1 MRLLSGLFSLTF
13 FLSSTFAA
21 FSQVAIGTGAT
32 APNLDTSAVLLLEGN
47 GSQGIIIPKVSSL
60 GSFGKPGMVVY
71 NTATGTVY
79 YFSTKWVELG
89 TGGSAAQGIQIS
101 GNKVSIG
108 TGAGFTPD
116 FSIAAVAPGA
126 NGQILMWDTSLNS
139 GAGGWTS
146 SATTAPSAVGQVLK
160 WNGSR
165 WEPGT
170 DNTGSTTTL
179 SGDVSGPSNNST
191 ISITAGNSIAA
202 ALNNAATTSK
212 ILPAQISAGAAGQ
225 VLTTTSGV
233 AVWAT
238 PAGSAL
244 PSLSANQILSN
255 NGTNTAIN
263 VAGDI
268 GLSVSGT
275 TGTFTVANNAIT
287 SPKLANNAVD
297 ATKIAN
303 GAVGLIQLANGPA
316 NNVLTTNASGV
327 PTWAAGGGSGIT
339 SLNISS
345 SGGVNYLSSA
355 VAGNNATITT
365 NAIVNND
372 ISTTANI
379 SGTKLQDGTLPVSKI
394 ASGSASNNQVL
405 QFNSG
410 SWAPATLPGAV
421 TGNLTTSTTGLTITG
436 GTNAVNGTG
445 ATINIQNAST
455 SQGGLL
461 TQTDWNTFNSKLS
474 AASIAGGE
482 LSGTLSSLTINSN
495 AITTAKINNGAVT
508 IAKIGTAGVPDAN
521 KVLTTDASGVP
532 QWTVAAGGGDMLK
545 STYDPTNINGSAF
558 NLSNHTGQV
567 GATQIA
573 DASITGGTTGP
584 GVKIAAN
591 TITDANISS
600 TAAIAG
606 TKIAP
611 AFGTQNITTTTG
623 SASIGGGLNVGLA
636 NGFTI
641 NNSGNITK
649 INGATTSFPAANAV
663 GVLTN
668 DGAGTLSWAP
678 AGGGSVSTV
687 SVVNANG
694 FNGSVANATST
705 PAITIG
711 TSLTGL
717 LKGTGAGIS
726 SAAAGTDYQ
735 APITLTTTGTS
746 GAATLVGNTLN
757 VPNYS
762 STAYLAGTGL
772 TLTTNTFSVNTSQ
785 NISTLSNLTTNGLIK
800 TSGGTGALSIATAG
814 TDYLTPTGNGS
825 GLTNLNASN
834 ISSGTLPVAQ
844 VPNLDAAKITTG
856 SFASTQIT
864 DGTIVD
870 ADVNA
875 SAAIAGSKI
884 NPNFGTQNI
893 STTGTLTTG
902 TAGAFAVNATGNIT
916 KINNVTTSFPAGN
929 AAGVLT
935 NNGAGILTWAAGGS
949 GWGLTGNTGTVD
961 GTNFIGTTD
970 DIPLNFKVNG
980 QKAGRID
987 HLISSTFFGYQAGN
1001 FNTTGAHNTAT
1012 GRQALYSNTTGDVNT
1027 ATGTSA
1033 LYSNTT
1039 GVANTATGGSALL
1052 SNTVGFNNTA
1062 NGAQV
1067 LLSNTIGAENTAN
1080 GYTALYSNTS
1090 GNRNAAFGDQAG
1102 RFNTIGSYN
1111 TANGSLAL
1119 FANTTGSYNTAIG
1132 YTALMSNNT
1141 GSNNTA
1147 IGYQADVTT
1156 DALTNATAIGY
1167 NAKVATSN
1175 SLALGGTGV
1184 DAVNVGIGT
1193 TSPTQRLDV
1202 VGNVK
1207 FSGALMPNNTAGTA
1221 GQVLTSAGPGAA
1233 PTWSPAGGSGWGLT
1247 GTAGTV
1253 DGTNFIGTTDN
1264 IPFTIRV
1271 NNQQAMRISFTGAT
1285 SAPNILAGYSGNT
1298 ISNGVVGSAILSG
1311 GLGGQINQ
1319 VTDNYSVVG
1328 GGSLNSAGN
1337 NDADPGNAGAATV
1350 SGGNFNKASSSFA
1363 TVGGGYNNQASG
1375 NSAVVAGGRNATA
1388 SGEAAGVL
1396 SGEVNQA
1403 TGFRSAVVGGNAS
1416 TASGANSFVGGG
1428 EFNGASGNFSAVS
1441 GGGNNLASG
1450 DMTSIPGGRGLF
1462 ARSFGETAVGIFNID
1477 YTPTSTTSFTASDR
1491 LFVIGNGTDFSSR
1504 SNALTVLKNGNVGIG
1519 TTTPISKLNVSLGQW
1534 DLVNSEGD
1542 FSIGDG
1548 THRLKMGVS
1557 GGGGGAGD
1565 AYIASQGG
1573 TNRLFLGNSN
1583 SLANSQTL
1591 TLVGGNVG
1599 IGTSAP
1605 TNRLHIN
1612 EPSTAGNFLR
1622 ITNNPSPNGLS
1633 IGLSGAGSREAFIA
1647 NNENAAMY
1655 FQTNAS
1661 NRLAITAV
1669 GNVGIGT
1676 ILPNAQLQFANVT
1689 GNRKLVLWE
1698 SANNDHEYYGFGVN
1712 GGEFRY
1718 QIPNN
1723 TGSQHRFY
1731 AATGTTSSL
1740 LQMSIGAN
1748 GNVAIAGN
1756 LSKGSGTFKIDHPQ
1770 DPENKYLYHSF
1781 VESPDMMNVYNGNIT
1796 TDVDG
1801 NATVKLPAYFESLN
1815 KDFRYQL
1822 TVIGA
1827 FAQAIV
1833 ASEVNENKFVIK
1845 TDKPNIKVSWQVT
1858 GIRKDPYAE
1867 QNRVVPE
1874 MEKPAKEK
1882 GKYLHPEA
1890 YGLPLD
1896 RSVNHV
1902 SDKKENN

>member
-1 MRLLSGLFSLTF
+1 MRLLSKLCSLTF

-32 APNLDTSAVLLLEGN
+32 APNPDTNAVLLLEGN
-47 GSQGIIIPKVSSL
+47 GSQGIIIPKVPSL

-108 TGAGFTPD
+108 TGAGFSPN

-146 SATTAPSAVGQVLK
+146 SAATAPSAVGQVLK

-191 ISITAGNSIAA
+191 ISLTAGNSIAA

-212 ILPAQISAGAAGQ
+212 ILPAQISAGTAGQ
-225 VLTTTSGV
+225 VLTTTGGV

-287 SPKLANNAVD
+287 SAKLANNAVD

-558 NLSNHTGQV
+558 NLSNHTGQISTTQITDGNVTNIKLATGIDAAKITAGTLPGTVLPANVLLNSSAAGGELSGTLSTLTINNNAITTAKILDANVTTAKLADNSVTSTKINNGAVTIAKISTAGVPDANKVLTTDASGVPQWTLAAGGGDMLKSTYDPTNINGSAFNLSNHTGQV

-606 TKIAP
+606 TKISP
-611 AFGTQNITTTTG
+611 AFGAQNITTTTG

-636 NGFTI
+636 NGFTV

-814 TDYLTPTGNGS
+814 TDYLTPSGNGS
-825 GLTNLNASN
+825 ALTNLNASN

-870 ADVNA
+870 ADVNTA
-875 SAAIAGSKI
+875 AAIAGTKI
-884 NPNFGTQNI
+884 LPNFGTQAVTSGAITATSAATTI
-893 STTGTLTTG
+893 SATTSTNSANQYAISGITTGTG
-902 TAGAFAVNATGNIT
+902 DAAGFFLVNNPGNG
-916 KINNVTTSFPAGN
+916 FPAVYGETRGTNGIGVYGSVGNTGIGSAGVFANLNPANNNPVLRVLALAGSGSSIKADGLIETVGFRLTGGAPGAGKVLTSDASGN
-929 AAGVLT
+929 AA
-935 NNGAGILTWAAGGS
+935 WQ
-949 GWGLTGNTGTVD
+949 TG
-961 GTNFIGTTD
+961 
-970 DIPLNFKVNG
+970 
-980 QKAGRID
+980 
-987 HLISSTFFGYQAGN
+987 
-1001 FNTTGAHNTAT
+1001 
-1012 GRQALYSNTTGDVNT
+1012 
-1027 ATGTSA
+1027 
-1033 LYSNTT
+1033 
-1039 GVANTATGGSALL
+1039 
-1052 SNTVGFNNTA
+1052 
-1062 NGAQV
+1062 
-1067 LLSNTIGAENTAN
+1067 
-1080 GYTALYSNTS
+1080 
-1090 GNRNAAFGDQAG
+1090 
-1102 RFNTIGSYN
+1102 
-1111 TANGSLAL
+1111 
-1119 FANTTGSYNTAIG
+1119 
-1132 YTALMSNNT
+1132 
-1141 GSNNTA
+1141 
-1147 IGYQADVTT
+1147 
-1156 DALTNATAIGY
+1156 
-1167 NAKVATSN
+1167 
-1175 SLALGGTGV
+1175 
-1184 DAVNVGIGT
+1184 
-1193 TSPTQRLDV
+1193 
-1202 VGNVK
+1202 
-1207 FSGALMPNNTAGTA
+1207 
-1221 GQVLTSAGPGAA
+1221 
-1233 PTWSPAGGSGWGLT
+1233 GGSGWGLT

-1264 IPFTIRV
+1264 IPFNIRV
-1271 NNQQAMRISFTGAT
+1271 NNQQAMRISFTNTT

-1298 ISNGVVGSAILSG
+1298 ITNGVVGSAILSG

-1328 GGSLNSAGN
+1328 GGSLNRAGN

-1350 SGGNFNKASSSFA
+1350 SGGNFNKASSGFA
-1363 TVGGGYNNQASG
+1363 TVGGGYNNEASG
-1375 NSAVVAGGRNATA
+1375 MSAVVAGGRNAIA

-1403 TGFRSAVVGGNAS
+1403 SGFRSAVVGGNAS

-1519 TTTPISKLNVSLGQW
+1519 TTTPISKLSVSLGQW

-1633 IGLSGAGSREAFIA
+1633 IGLSGTGSREAFIA

-1655 FQTNAS
+1655 FQTNAA
-1661 NRLAITAV
+1661 NRMVITAV

>member
-1 MRLLSGLFSLTF
+1 MRLLSGLCSLTF

-225 VLTTTSGV
+225 VLTTTGGV

-287 SPKLANNAVD
+287 SAKLANNAVD

-303 GAVGLIQLANGPA
+303 GAVGLNQLANGPA
-316 NNVLTTNASGV
+316 NNVLTTN
-327 PTWAAGGGSGIT
+327 
-339 SLNISS
+339 
-345 SGGVNYLSSA
+345 
-355 VAGNNATITT
+355 
-365 NAIVNND
+365 
-372 ISTTANI
+372 
-379 SGTKLQDGTLPVSKI
+379 
-394 ASGSASNNQVL
+394 
-405 QFNSG
+405 
-410 SWAPATLPGAV
+410 
-421 TGNLTTSTTGLTITG
+421 
-436 GTNAVNGTG
+436 
-445 ATINIQNAST
+445 
-455 SQGGLL
+455 
-461 TQTDWNTFNSKLS
+461 
-474 AASIAGGE
+474 
-482 LSGTLSSLTINSN
+482 
-495 AITTAKINNGAVT
+495 
-508 IAKIGTAGVPDAN
+508 
-521 KVLTTDASGVP
+521 ASGVP

-567 GATQIA
+567 GATQIT
-573 DASITGGTTGP
+573 DASITGGTTGS

-611 AFGTQNITTTTG
+611 AFGAQNITTTTG

-636 NGFTI
+636 NGFTV

-649 INGATTSFPAANAV
+649 INGATTSFPATNAV

-668 DGAGTLSWAP
+668 DGTGTFTWAP

-717 LKGTGAGIS
+717 LKGTGTGIG

-746 GAATLVGNTLN
+746 GVATLVGNTLN
-757 VPNYS
+757 VPNYAG
-762 STAYLAGTGL
+762 TAYIAGTGL
-772 TLTTNTFSVNTSQ
+772 TLTGNTFSVNGSQ
-785 NISTLSNLTTNGLIK
+785 NISTLSNLTANGLIK
-800 TSGGTGALSIATAG
+800 TSGGTGTLSIATAG

-870 ADVNA
+870 ADVNTA
-875 SAAIAGSKI
+875 AAIAGTKI
-884 NPNFGTQNI
+884 LPNFGTQAVTSGAITATSAATTI
-893 STTGTLTTG
+893 SATTSTNSANQYAISGITTGTG
-902 TAGAFAVNATGNIT
+902 DAAGFFLVNNPGNG
-916 KINNVTTSFPAGN
+916 FPAVYGETRGTNGIGVYGSVGNTGIGSAGVFANLNPANNNPVLRVLALAGSGSSIKADGLIETVGFRLTGGAPGAGKVLTSDASGN
-929 AAGVLT
+929 AAWQTG
-935 NNGAGILTWAAGGS
+935 GGS
-949 GWGLTGNTGTVD
+949 GWGLTGNAGTVD

-970 DIPLNFKVNG
+970 DIP
-980 QKAGRID
+980 
-987 HLISSTFFGYQAGN
+987 
-1001 FNTTGAHNTAT
+1001 
-1012 GRQALYSNTTGDVNT
+1012 
-1027 ATGTSA
+1027 
-1033 LYSNTT
+1033 
-1039 GVANTATGGSALL
+1039 
-1052 SNTVGFNNTA
+1052 
-1062 NGAQV
+1062 
-1067 LLSNTIGAENTAN
+1067 
-1080 GYTALYSNTS
+1080 
-1090 GNRNAAFGDQAG
+1090 
-1102 RFNTIGSYN
+1102 
-1111 TANGSLAL
+1111 
-1119 FANTTGSYNTAIG
+1119 
-1132 YTALMSNNT
+1132 
-1141 GSNNTA
+1141 
-1147 IGYQADVTT
+1147 
-1156 DALTNATAIGY
+1156 
-1167 NAKVATSN
+1167 
-1175 SLALGGTGV
+1175 
-1184 DAVNVGIGT
+1184 
-1193 TSPTQRLDV
+1193 
-1202 VGNVK
+1202 
-1207 FSGALMPNNTAGTA
+1207 FS
-1221 GQVLTSAGPGAA
+1221 
-1233 PTWSPAGGSGWGLT
+1233 
-1247 GTAGTV
+1247 
-1253 DGTNFIGTTDN
+1253 
-1264 IPFTIRV
+1264 IRV

-1612 EPSTAGNFLR
+1612 EPSAAGNFLR
-1622 ITNNPSPNGLS
+1622 ITNNPSPNGLTL
-1633 IGLSGAGSREAFIA
+1633 GLSGAGSQEAFIA

-1655 FQTNAS
+1655 FQTNAA
-1661 NRLAITAV
+1661 NRMAITAV